1 MIATTLTTLTNRRI
15 DGLSMQLALSMQLQ
29 LAAASLQLQLR
40 LLPEGFSPDP
50 SESDRTPLEEA
61 VL

>member
-1 MIATTLTTLTNRRI
+1 MIAATLTTLTNRRI
-15 DGLSMQLALSMQLQ
+15 DGLSMQLAL
-29 LAAASLQLQLR
+29 SLQLQLR

-61 VL
+61 VQYMY